1 MAGLTPLPQ
10 TVLHSSTRL
19 THAQAHELL
28 SSFLAEAENN
38 PALRPDSQ
46 ITPHAIQSQTSGS
59 NGNITLTHLDRI
71 LQGIAG
77 KRVGG
82 VEFNTGTRKR
92 RKVNGDVPSS
102 PPVPSHEQI
111 RGEEIEEGEREPV
124 VTAEE
129 TEDWQDK
136 DDYEHAQVDETG
148 DLPGRD
154 PADPNE
160 DEGIEQQPHVRDDME
175 VRSATGQGLTPAEKE
190 ARKQAKKDRMKREK
204 QEKRR
209 KASNTNS

>member
-1 MAGLTPLPQ
+1 MSGLVPLPQ
-10 TVLHSSTRL
+10 TVFHSSTRL
-19 THAQAHELL
+19 THAQAHDLL

-46 ITPHAIQSQTSGS
+46 ITPYAIQSQTSGL

-82 VEFNTGTRKR
+82 VEFNTGTKKR
-92 RKVNGDVPSS
+92 RRLNGDIPSS
-102 PPVPSHEQI
+102 PPIASQEQVQEEEVESGEKEAAVT
-111 RGEEIEEGEREPV
+111 GEETGE
-124 VTAEE
+124 
-129 TEDWQDK
+129 WQDK

-160 DEGIEQQPHVRDDME
+160 DVGIEQQHMRDDME

-190 ARKQAKKDRMKREK
+190 ARKQAKKDRQKRDK
-204 QEKRR
+204 QTVKQ
-209 KASNTNS
+209 KSSKSVT

>member
-1 MAGLTPLPQ
+1 MSGLVPLPQ

-19 THAQAHELL
+19 THSQAHDLL
-28 SSFLAEAENN
+28 STFLTEAENN

-82 VEFNTGTRKR
+82 VEFNTGTKKRKF
-92 RKVNGDVPSS
+92 NNDFPSS
-102 PPVPSHEQI
+102 PPASGQEQI
-111 RGEEIEEGEREPV
+111 RGEEVEDGEKEAV
-124 VTAEE
+124 VTAQE
-129 TEDWQDK
+129 TGDWQDK

-154 PADPNE
+154 PADPDE
-160 DEGIEQQPHVRDDME
+160 DNGIEQKQMRDDMD
-175 VRSATGQGLTPAEKE
+175 VQSTTGQGLSLAEKE
-190 ARKQAKKDRMKREK
+190 ARRQAKKDKQKLYKQQKNEK
-204 QEKRR
+204 VK
-209 KASNTNS
+209 KSKS

>member
-1 MAGLTPLPQ
+1 MSGLIPLPQ

-19 THAQAHELL
+19 THSQAHDLL

-46 ITPHAIQSQTSGS
+46 ITTHAIQSQTSGL

-82 VEFNTGTRKR
+82 VEFNTGTKKR
-92 RKVNGDVPSS
+92 RKVDGDFTSS
-102 PPVPSHEQI
+102 PPVVSHEQVEEEEVEA
-111 RGEEIEEGEREPV
+111 GEKEAA

-129 TEDWQDK
+129 TGDWQDK

-160 DEGIEQQPHVRDDME
+160 DPSIEQQHMRDDMD
-175 VRSATGQGLTPAEKE
+175 VRSATGQGLTAAEKE
-190 ARKQAKKDRMKREK
+190 ARKQAKKDRQKREK
-204 QEKRR
+204 LEKKR
-209 KASNTNS
+209 KEGK

>member
-1 MAGLTPLPQ
+1 MSGLVPLPQ

-19 THAQAHELL
+19 THSQAHDLL

-82 VEFNTGTRKR
+82 VEFNTGTKKRKL
-92 RKVNGDVPSS
+92 NNDFPSS
-102 PPVPSHEQI
+102 PPVSGREQI
-111 RGEEIEEGEREPV
+111 RGEEIEDGEKEPV
-124 VTAEE
+124 VTAAE
-129 TEDWQDK
+129 TGDWQDK
-136 DDYEHAQVDETG
+136 DEFEHAQIDETG
-148 DLPGRD
+148 DLSGRD
-154 PADPNE
+154 PADPGDDN
-160 DEGIEQQPHVRDDME
+160 GIEQQQVRDDMD
-175 VRSATGQGLTPAEKE
+175 VQSATGQGLSLAEKE
-190 ARKQAKKDRMKREK
+190 ARRQAKKDKQKLYKQQKNEK
-204 QEKRR
+204 AK
-209 KASNTNS
+209 KSKG